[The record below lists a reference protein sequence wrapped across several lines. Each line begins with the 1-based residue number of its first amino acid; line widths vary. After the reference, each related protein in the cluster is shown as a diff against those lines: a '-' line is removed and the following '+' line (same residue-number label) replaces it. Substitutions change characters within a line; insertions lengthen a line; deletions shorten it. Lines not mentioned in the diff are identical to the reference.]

1 MSTQHTPGPWWET
14 ESGVRDRGGL
24 ICHTVSPQR
33 YPGQEDR
40 FERETIERTA
50 NKKLIAAAPD
60 MYEALKHEAEWH
72 EREARTHKMLAQ
84 RGTGVY
90 DGLKEAWHRE
100 RAAALRA
107 VLAKAEGKS

>member
-1 MSTQHTPGPWWET
+1 MNTQHTPGPWWET

-24 ICHTVSPQR
+24 ICHTISPQR

-60 MYEALKHEAEWH
+60 MYEALKKLLADAEH
-72 EREARTHKMLAQ
+72 VRDVALREVGIGMVNELA
-84 RGTGVY
+84 
-90 DGLKEAWHRE
+90 LESA
-100 RAAALRA
+100 RAA
-107 VLAKAEGKS
+107 LAKASGESK